1 MEFMSWRSLDD
12 NPYCFLTY
20 SLKLNLVQ
28 VNKRDLILDFWTW
41 AICYTVWWKKIQ
53 TDRNHNTKRKAEI
66 MN

>member
-1 MEFMSWRSLDD
+1 MEFVSWRSLDD

-41 AICYTVWWKKIQ
+41 VICYTVWWKKIQ